1 MHLHFRKFA
10 ALIATVAVFLL
21 CVLYYAEHIGG
32 WLNLSFGWS
41 ISVRI
46 LIAVATIGSVLVLKK
61 KFGVTRENPRGV
73 ARKP

>member
-1 MHLHFRKFA
+1 MHLHFRKFV

-41 ISVRI
+41 GLLHI
-46 LIAVATIGSVLVLKK
+46 LIAVTAIGSVLVLKNK
-61 KFGVTRENPRGV
+61 LGVTRKNPRGV